1 MSSQKKRRVREKD
14 KERKFKKRHT
24 NTDHQ
29 SSENQV
35 KGSSGSALE
44 NSATPQSI
52 KQKAYRMRKQL
63 PKSPKKFASVLG
75 HLVRNATPRKAT
87 ALKDIGLS
95 DNMASCKKKLEV
107 FTSSLKQSLVRLKNK
122 RQHKW
127 NVAKRIFAYNL
138 KNVRKAKVYKM
149 MSTELGIDYKFLRKY
164 ASMEVE
170 EDEDMN
176 KLMSRKKRKDS
187 LKPETL
193 DRVSQFFTSSATH
206 VPDKKAVDKRTLES
220 KMVLGETVTKVYQNF
235 KKEYPES
242 QVSLS
247 QFHKLRPRNVKPNR
261 QQKLYQSRC
270 EYCTNSKLKLE
281 AINRLCDRQKLK
293 GCKIPDNHILIDL
306 TLCEK
311 DPQTE
316 NHKQYT
322 CVTREC
328 DLCGSGNIK
337 RHLQPLIDRTNEE
350 HVTWTYW
357 TSVPYTS
364 GHGENS
370 KQSTR
375 KTLESK
381 TEPVT
386 QLIDELM
393 VDAHSLAKHLFVAEW
408 QKECFN
414 TLSKTIPQ
422 ESIVMHLDFSENY
435 STFFQNEVSSA
446 HWVKNLVTVHPLV
459 VFYNCP
465 SCDGVTHP
473 VMDVLI
479 FLSND
484 TKHDHHAVHE
494 FMSRAVRFLKEER
507 DVQFSKIYEFTDGCA
522 SQFKSRGPFADISFC
537 EEDWGVKRERY
548 YFGSCHG
555 KGPSDAAGGVTK
567 TAARMAVIRGEAIIT
582 DARSMYAYLHG
593 KLRRGKTI
601 ENICNHSRREFFL
614 VDKINRNR
622 PEREICTTVKGTRNF
637 HGVRGL
643 SPGVICVR
651 DLACT
656 CMSCLRGDI
665 DCMQSTHVDPWA
677 IKRLNLKIPQTAK
690 GIGRQSARGR
700 SKCESINHVEPY
712 MILRPSLPKETGAG
726 RKRGIK
732 IPQKKAISGTVNAK
746 KRKTKQQQKEA
757 SVPEKAKKERH
768 TVGQQKGVSA
778 NITVK
783 AKEKGKKGPKETKEN
798 INGIGATDVG
808 NERHA
813 YFEAKMREIRS
824 LDTYE
829 ELETC
834 AYQFTEECENIYGHV
849 SLDLNVSIV
858 ESKFTGDS
866 VAQELLP
873 DDLPDELTTLI
884 PVNVLGDGNCLARSA
899 SVLAF
904 GDERHHVE
912 IRYRIILELL
922 THSELYLNLDYVNRG
937 ASLPPN
943 EEKCLT
949 TTYAM
954 FSEYYITGNALGPAL
969 MKTLLESEIM
979 GIRQKDSYMGIW
991 ELFAISS
998 VMGCKLLSVYPNLGP
1013 PVSHLTLHRLILP
1026 RELRHANSICGIMW
1040 TSMRTQVEKN
1050 WVPNHF
1056 VPFLPVT
1063 SPQHAP
1069 ILLAQIGC
1077 DDFADDLDSLE
1088 DSSFINNLIQTLL
1101 SDSDDNDESLSKP
1114 NDGHLPEPASVFAP
1128 DDGHLPEPASVSAQD
1143 DDHLP
1148 EPASLSALNDCH
1160 LPEPAFLSAPYDG
1173 HLPEPATDDDHLQE
1187 PAPVT
1192 ALDDGHLPEPV
1203 SVSAPDDGHLTE
1215 PASLSAPDDG
1225 HLPEPVSVSA
1235 PDDGHLPEYSSLSAP
1250 DDGHLPEPASLSA
1263 LNDDLLSEPAFLSAL
1278 NDGHL
1283 PEPASVSAP
1292 DDGYL
1297 EPVSVSAPDDGH
1309 HPEPASVST
1318 PDDGHLPEPSSLSA
1332 PDDGHLPEPASLS
1345 APDDGHLSEPASVSA
1360 PDDGHLSEPASVS
1373 APDDGHLSEP
1383 ASVSAPDDG
1392 HLEPVPAPDDGHL
1405 SEPVSVSAPD
1415 DGHLSEPAFLYALD
1429 DSHLPEPASLSALDD
1444 GHLTEPASVSAPDDG
1459 HLPEPASL
1467 SAPDDGHLS
1476 EPASVSAPDDGHL
1489 EPVSVSAPDDGNLSE
1504 PVSVSATDDGHLSEP
1519 ASLYALND
1527 GHLPEPASLSAPDD
1541 GHLSEPASLYAPD
1554 DGHLPEPASVSTLN
1568 DDLLSESAPLS
1579 TPDGDHL
1586 LEPASLSALD
1596 GLVVS
1601 SSP

>member
-1 MSSQKKRRVREKD
+1 M
-14 KERKFKKRHT
+14 
-24 NTDHQ
+24 
-29 SSENQV
+29 
-35 KGSSGSALE
+35 G
-44 NSATPQSI
+44 
-52 KQKAYRMRKQL
+52 
-63 PKSPKKFASVLG
+63 
-75 HLVRNATPRKAT
+75 
-87 ALKDIGLS
+87 
-95 DNMASCKKKLEV
+95 
-107 FTSSLKQSLVRLKNK
+107 
-122 RQHKW
+122 
-127 NVAKRIFAYNL
+127 
-138 KNVRKAKVYKM
+138 
-149 MSTELGIDYKFLRKY
+149 
-164 ASMEVE
+164 
-170 EDEDMN
+170 
-176 KLMSRKKRKDS
+176 
-187 LKPETL
+187 
-193 DRVSQFFTSSATH
+193 
-206 VPDKKAVDKRTLES
+206 
-220 KMVLGETVTKVYQNF
+220 
-235 KKEYPES
+235 
-242 QVSLS
+242 
-247 QFHKLRPRNVKPNR
+247 
-261 QQKLYQSRC
+261 
-270 EYCTNSKLKLE
+270 
-281 AINRLCDRQKLK
+281 
-293 GCKIPDNHILIDL
+293 
-306 TLCEK
+306 
-311 DPQTE
+311 
-316 NHKQYT
+316 
-322 CVTREC
+322 
-328 DLCGSGNIK
+328 
-337 RHLQPLIDRTNEE
+337 
-350 HVTWTYW
+350 
-357 TSVPYTS
+357 
-364 GHGENS
+364 
-370 KQSTR
+370 
-375 KTLESK
+375 
-381 TEPVT
+381 
-386 QLIDELM
+386 
-393 VDAHSLAKHLFVAEW
+393 
-408 QKECFN
+408 
-414 TLSKTIPQ
+414 
-422 ESIVMHLDFSENY
+422 
-435 STFFQNEVSSA
+435 
-446 HWVKNLVTVHPLV
+446 
-459 VFYNCP
+459 
-465 SCDGVTHP
+465 
-473 VMDVLI
+473 
-479 FLSND
+479 
-484 TKHDHHAVHE
+484 
-494 FMSRAVRFLKEER
+494 
-507 DVQFSKIYEFTDGCA
+507 
-522 SQFKSRGPFADISFC
+522 
-537 EEDWGVKRERY
+537 
-548 YFGSCHG
+548 
-555 KGPSDAAGGVTK
+555 
-567 TAARMAVIRGEAIIT
+567 
-582 DARSMYAYLHG
+582 
-593 KLRRGKTI
+593 
-601 ENICNHSRREFFL
+601 
-614 VDKINRNR
+614 
-622 PEREICTTVKGTRNF
+622 
-637 HGVRGL
+637 
-643 SPGVICVR
+643 
-651 DLACT
+651 
-656 CMSCLRGDI
+656 
-665 DCMQSTHVDPWA
+665 
-677 IKRLNLKIPQTAK
+677 
-690 GIGRQSARGR
+690 
-700 SKCESINHVEPY
+700 
-712 MILRPSLPKETGAG
+712 
-726 RKRGIK
+726 
-732 IPQKKAISGTVNAK
+732 
-746 KRKTKQQQKEA
+746 
-757 SVPEKAKKERH
+757 
-768 TVGQQKGVSA
+768 
-778 NITVK
+778 
-783 AKEKGKKGPKETKEN
+783 
-798 INGIGATDVG
+798 
-808 NERHA
+808 
-813 YFEAKMREIRS
+813 
-824 LDTYE
+824 
-829 ELETC
+829 LETC

-1128 DDGHLPEPASVSAQD
+1128 DDGHL
-1143 DDHLP
+1143 
-1148 EPASLSALNDCH
+1148 
-1160 LPEPAFLSAPYDG
+1160 
-1173 HLPEPATDDDHLQE
+1173 
-1187 PAPVT
+1187 
-1192 ALDDGHLPEPV
+1192 
-1203 SVSAPDDGHLTE
+1203 TE

-1225 HLPEPVSVSA
+1225 HLPEPV
-1235 PDDGHLPEYSSLSAP
+1235 
-1250 DDGHLPEPASLSA
+1250 
-1263 LNDDLLSEPAFLSAL
+1263 
-1278 NDGHL
+1278 
-1283 PEPASVSAP
+1283 
-1292 DDGYL
+1292 
-1297 EPVSVSAPDDGH
+1297 
-1309 HPEPASVST
+1309 
-1318 PDDGHLPEPSSLSA
+1318 
-1332 PDDGHLPEPASLS
+1332 
-1345 APDDGHLSEPASVSA
+1345 SVSA